1 MSNESLDSALSSI
14 IGNEELMSK
23 ISSVVNSNNKDMEKS
38 LPEVMSLI
46 SESIGGSSEKKPNND
61 EKSDTV
67 STEPSTF
74 DGIFKGLDGLSRN
87 HALLCALRPYLSEK
101 RGQMIDSLLKL
112 EQIGEIMKIAR

>member
-1 MSNESLDSALSSI
+1 MSNGSLDSALSSV

-23 ISSVVNSNNKDMEKS
+23 ISTVLNSNNKDMEKS

-46 SESIGGSSEKKPNND
+46 SDSIGASSEKKTDND
-61 EKSDTV
+61 EKSDTPPAE
-67 STEPSTF
+67 SSAFE
-74 DGIFKGLDGLSRN
+74 GIFKGLNGLSRN
-87 HALLCALRPYLSEK
+87 RALLCALRPYLSEK